1 MAETDNKGT
10 DNKETDNKETENK
23 KAEHKEENLKNNEP
37 LKSTESASS
46 AAGPRTES
54 DFLKEKIKE
63 RPVNKRKLLKR
74 TMITAGLA
82 VVFGLV
88 ACVTFSLLEPVISNT
103 INPEETAETVTFPE
117 ETQEV
122 NPKDMA
128 VDDKQL
134 HIKQEEASE
143 DSSGAKVET
152 DQETGTQPSAETQ
165 TESQTDASQTAE
177 SQTQDVS
184 AGSSDAQAGYSSSA
198 ALSNFSS
205 LYDSLGKLKEE
216 AGKFMVTVTS
226 VKSDTSWINDTL
238 MNKNETSGLI
248 VANNGRELLILVN
261 YGNLQDADSIIVT
274 FFTNEQAKAT
284 VKEVDTITGL
294 AILSVDQTTLDK
306 EIMKRIAI
314 APLGSS
320 MGQGAVGQP
329 VIAVGAPAG
338 TGNSVYYG
346 MVTSQDVS
354 LGLADSDYKLLT
366 TDIYGSSKASGAL
379 VNLNSQIIGVIYNG
393 YHNTDMPNQLSAI
406 GISELKKTIEKLSN
420 GQALAYLGVHGAE
433 VNGEVRA
440 EYKMPYGAYVTS
452 IDMDS
457 PAMKAGIQ
465 SGDIITKC
473 NHDEI
478 VSYSE
483 LAADLMNMDVGE
495 QVELTIKRQGQG
507 NAYQQMTI
515 NVTMAAQPK
524 S

>member
-1 MAETDNKGT
+1 MAETEKKDKV
-10 DNKETDNKETENK
+10 ETPKSNETQAPAASPK
-23 KAEHKEENLKNNEP
+23 
-37 LKSTESASS
+37 TE
-46 AAGPRTES
+46 T

-74 TMITAGLA
+74 TLITAGLA

-88 ACVTFSLLEPVISNT
+88 ACVTFSLLEPIISNT

-134 HIKQEEASE
+134 QIKKEEASE
-143 DSSGAKVET
+143 DSAGTKDSTNPKSET
-152 DQETGTQPSAETQ
+152 QAAVSQISESQAAESQSSETQ
-165 TESQTDASQTAE
+165 TQEDTSGNE
-177 SQTQDVS
+177 
-184 AGSSDAQAGYSSSA
+184 AQEGYSSSA
-198 ALSNFSS
+198 ALSNFSA
-205 LYDSLGKLKEE
+205 LYDSLGKLREQ
-216 AGKFMVTVTS
+216 ASKFMVTVTS
-226 VKSDTSWINDTL
+226 VKSDSSWINDTL

-248 VANNGRELLILVN
+248 VANNGRELLVLVN
-261 YGNLQDADSIIVT
+261 YSNLQDADSIIVT

-284 VKEVDTITGL
+284 VKEVDTTTGL
-294 AILSVDQTTLDK
+294 AILSIDQASLDK
-306 EIMKRIAI
+306 EIMKRISI

-320 MGQGAVGQP
+320 MGQTAIGQP
-329 VIAVGAPAG
+329 VMAVGSPAG

-366 TDIYGSSKASGAL
+366 TDIYGSAKASGAL
-379 VNLNSQIIGVIYNG
+379 INLNSQIIGVIYNG
-393 YHNTDMPNQLSAI
+393 YHNTDMPNQLAAI

-420 GQALAYLGVHGAE
+420 GQELAYLGIHGAE
-433 VNGEVRA
+433 VNGEVRT

-478 VSYSE
+478 VSYTE

-495 QVELTIKRQGQG
+495 QTELKLKRQGQG
-507 NAYQQMTI
+507 NAYQEMTV
-515 NVTMAAQPK
+515 NVTMASQPK